1 MEAKELYNVCEGK
14 KNSRKEIFE
23 SVQGKRNWW
32 RLGLLLFLKRNLN
45 WLIIIYIIKF
55 FIIIKIKI
63 HFFFNLSQKISCFE
77 ILKPYL
83 KPFISL
89 KVFEILSIPFLIFNN
104 SSVNNYL

>member
-77 ILKPYL
+77 NFETF
-83 KPFISL
+83 FIS
-89 KVFEILSIPFLIFNN
+89 KIFEIFRDSILNI
-104 SSVNNYL
+104 